1 MWPTSSSSA
10 GLGLSSE
17 RVLSTTGRGKKQG
30 QNLLPGSKK
39 ALRNALIKEKRA
51 QRATRSGAGAK
62 GEDGGLGFDV
72 RSLVEDLIKAANQ
85 AHLIN
90 EIEKVDEGEGAAND
104 NKEES
109 LLEIDEEEDDG
120 PAEEDLVTA
129 LGSGAIEAF
138 STPPLSRY
146 GRQIAFA
153 IGHDFQSFYLTQEIG
168 KGTRRCIVYIPRQ
181 EVELKEGLALSSV
194 SISRARQRA
203 DEFARQASG
212 EAFDAAVDTAK
223 SLKKDVRDKHSAQ
236 KLAEKKFSGKLRK
249 IFVIRSEK
257 KHAEKVEVEGK
268 DTSAT
273 ILVGVNKLTMT
284 DDIKSEEEEEEMEE
298 EEEVSDDTEEDEIAP
313 GLGSSSFDDSR
324 KVPEWEIYTR
334 GIGSRLLS
342 KMGFTGGPL
351 GVDRG
356 MPRISEPIE
365 ATPKNNKKGL
375 GMDL

>member
-1 MWPTSSSSA
+1 
-10 GLGLSSE
+10 
-17 RVLSTTGRGKKQG
+17 
-30 QNLLPGSKK
+30 
-39 ALRNALIKEKRA
+39 
-51 QRATRSGAGAK
+51 
-62 GEDGGLGFDV
+62 
-72 RSLVEDLIKAANQ
+72 
-85 AHLIN
+85 
-90 EIEKVDEGEGAAND
+90 
-104 NKEES
+104 
-109 LLEIDEEEDDG
+109 
-120 PAEEDLVTA
+120 
-129 LGSGAIEAF
+129 
-138 STPPLSRY
+138 LSRY

-181 EVELKEGLALSSV
+181 EAELKEELALSIV

-212 EAFDAAVDTAK
+212 EAFDAAVDSAK

-236 KLAEKKFSGKLRK
+236 KLAGKRFSGKLRK

-257 KHAEKVEVEGK
+257 KHEKKVEVESK
-268 DTSAT
+268 DALASAT
-273 ILVGVNKLTMT
+273 ILVKA
-284 DDIKSEEEEEEMEE
+284 EEVDEEEMEE
-298 EEEVSDDTEEDEIAP
+298 EEEESDDTEEDEITP

-365 ATPKNNKKGL
+365 AKPKNNKKGI
-375 GMDL
+375 GMEL

>member
-1 MWPTSSSSA
+1 M
-10 GLGLSSE
+10 
-17 RVLSTTGRGKKQG
+17 
-30 QNLLPGSKK
+30 
-39 ALRNALIKEKRA
+39 IKEKRA

-257 KHAEKVEVEGK
+257 KYAEKVEVEGK

>member
-1 MWPTSSSSA
+1 MWPTSSSSI

-104 NKEES
+104 NKEER
-109 LLEIDEEEDDG
+109 LAIDDEEEDDG

-236 KLAEKKFSGKLRK
+236 KLAGKKFSGKLRK

-284 DDIKSEEEEEEMEE
+284 DDIKSEEEEEEEE
-298 EEEVSDDTEEDEIAP
+298 EEEVSDDTEEDEITP